1 MLSELD
7 FKTIDPAAG
16 SEWDGL
22 LCSHPQATAFH
33 SSAWAR
39 VLINSYG
46 HRPFYLHFSHR
57 GESCAL
63 VPLMEIA
70 SRLTG
75 RRGVCLPFSDFCPPL
90 LFGSAQ
96 TDPVRRAIH
105 GLASER
111 RWRYSEFRG
120 ASLLTPTNVA
130 RPTFYGHTLDLQ
142 AGMESLSS
150 GLDSSVR
157 RAIRKSEKSGLNI
170 QVERSAGAVAE
181 FLSLH
186 ARTRK
191 RHGVPPQPGVFFRQ
205 IHEQIIQ
212 PGHGF
217 VVLARDGKTA
227 VAAAIFFVWREKAIY
242 KFGASD
248 ETKQSLRGNNFV
260 MWEAI
265 RFLAESGVKQLDFG
279 RTALEHEG
287 LRRFK
292 LGWGTTETP
301 ISYDRL
307 ETKSQA
313 WASVIPRR
321 TGVSAHLFSRLPAIA
336 NRVAG
341 RVLYPHLD

>member
-1 MLSELD
+1 MPSEFDLEV
-7 FKTIDPAAG
+7 IDPAVGNA
-16 SEWDGL
+16 WDGL
-22 LCSHPQATAFH
+22 LSSHPQATAFH

-39 VLINSYG
+39 VLINSYR
-46 HRPFYLHFSHR
+46 HQPFYLHLSRR

-70 SRLTG
+70 SLLTG
-75 RRGVCLPFSDFCPPL
+75 RRGVCLPFSDFCQPL
-90 LFGSAQ
+90 LFGSAEAE
-96 TDPVRRAIH
+96 PVRRAIH
-105 GLASER
+105 GLAAER
-111 RWRYSEFRG
+111 RWRYTEFRG
-120 ASLLTPTNVA
+120 ASLLTATNVS
-130 RPTFYGHTLDLQ
+130 RPTFYGHTLDLG
-142 AGMESLSS
+142 AGMESLFSR
-150 GLDSSVR
+150 LDSSVR
-157 RAIRKSEKSGLNI
+157 RAIRKSEKSGLTI
-170 QVERSAGAVAE
+170 EVEHSAEAVAE

-217 VVLARDGKTA
+217 VVLARDGERA
-227 VAAAIFFVWREKAIY
+227 VAAAVFFVWEEKAIY

-248 ETKQSLRGNNFV
+248 ETKQSLRGNNLV

-313 WASVIPRR
+313 WASVVPRR
-321 TGVSAHLFSRLPAIA
+321 TGASAHLFSRLPAIV

>member
-1 MLSELD
+1 MPSKFDLEV
-7 FKTIDPAAG
+7 IDLAEG
-16 SEWDGL
+16 SKWDGL

-46 HRPFYLHFSHR
+46 HQPFYLHFSHR
-57 GESCAL
+57 GESRAL

-70 SRLTG
+70 SLLTG
-75 RRGVCLPFSDFCPPL
+75 RRGVCLPFSDFCQPL
-90 LFGSAQ
+90 LFGSAE
-96 TDPVRRAIH
+96 TEPVLRAIH
-105 GLASER
+105 DLASER
-111 RWRYSEFRG
+111 RWRYTEFRG
-120 ASLLTPTNVA
+120 ASLLTTANESQ
-130 RPTFYGHTLDLQ
+130 PTFYGHTLDLQ
-142 AGMESLSS
+142 AGMEALFS
-150 GLDSSVR
+150 GFDSAVR
-157 RAIRKSEKSGLNI
+157 RAIRKSEKSGLTI
-170 QVERSAGAVAE
+170 EVEHSAEAVRE

-205 IHEQIIQ
+205 IYEQIIQ

-217 VVLARDGKTA
+217 VVLARNGATA
-227 VAAAIFFVWREKAIY
+227 VAAAIFFVWGEKAIY

-248 ETKQSLRGNNFV
+248 ETKQSWRGNNFV

-292 LGWGTTETP
+292 LGWGTAETP
-301 ISYDRL
+301 IYYDRL

-313 WASVIPRR
+313 RASVIPRR
-321 TGVSAHLFSRLPAIA
+321 TGASAHLFSRLPAIV